1 MAHQTLPDPAVAALP
16 NQNKK
21 AASRIP
27 FAKLAALVPAVFL
40 IHGYH
45 PFADDASIYVAGIRK
60 LLDPRLFQPDA
71 PFVVSNTKLSVFAH
85 MLAEFVRVTHLR
97 LSIVLLTTHLVS
109 IYLFLVGCWLVGSG
123 VFRKTAERWFAVAF
137 AAACFTMPAAGTALA
152 LMDPYVT
159 SRSFSTPIALFAI
172 AAVLSRRWTLTA
184 MLVLLMGVMH
194 PLMVVYTAA
203 LVLLY
208 VLVDTGRVR
217 SAALLGVGGV
227 ALTGIIAIITRHA
240 PVSHAYLESMQNRD
254 RAYIFPATWKWYEDF
269 GLVAPL
275 ALMALAMYH
284 AERGGRAWKLCLTCI
299 LLGASSIVAA
309 FLFVHSTGP
318 YFLVRLQILRSFQI
332 LYLVGVVLLGGWLG
346 KVLWYQKKTRWLLF
360 VMLAAASGGLYAAQW
375 AAFPNSAHVEWPG
388 LKPQNQWVQAYLWIR
403 KNTPTDAVFAA
414 DPDLELHVGEDM
426 QGFRAITE
434 RSLLADNKDQGVAA
448 VVNPSIAGVWARQ
461 RDAQIGIDKMSDQE
475 REEKLKPLGVTWMLL
490 SASAKTSF
498 PCPYENAVAK
508 VCMLE

>member
-217 SAALLGVGGV
+217 GAALLGVGGV